1 MTKTQI
7 YRLLLALLGTLG
19 VSLQLLKD
27 GWGMLLYYTVLSN
40 ILVTSF
46 LFYLVWQEAKSG
58 NINRNQKLLRVKGGV
73 TLSITITFVVYHFLL
88 APLVKPEDFWN
99 VRNFLVHYIVP
110 VGFILDSLILDKVK
124 TYRITDPLK
133 WTILPLIYS
142 LLALLNGLVT
152 KLPIPGSPDSPYPY
166 FFLNLESQGA
176 IGVLINTVGIA
187 LGYILFSYIFLG
199 MKIFIGRKE

>member
-1 MTKTQI
+1 MTKTQL

-46 LFYLVWQEAKSG
+46 LFYLVWKEQKEGS
-58 NINRNQKLLRVKGGV
+58 INHNHQLLRVKGAV

-99 VRNFLVHYIVP
+99 VRNFLVHYIIP
-110 VGFILDSLILDKVK
+110 IGFILDSLILDRVK
-124 TYRITDPLK
+124 TYRPTDPLK

-166 FFLNLESQGA
+166 FFLNLETQGVT
-176 IGVLINTVGIA
+176 GVLINTISIA
-187 LGYILFSYIFLG
+187 TGYLLFSYFFLLL
-199 MKIFIGRKE
+199 KRFIGQK